1 MRKKPSP
8 AGKVDAKQTDEV
20 FLKIN
25 KLKEHTHPPLTWIA
39 LPKT

>member
-1 MRKKPSP
+1 
-8 AGKVDAKQTDEV
+8 VDAKQTDEV

-25 KLKEHTHPPLTWIA
+25 KLKEHTHPPSMLGFA